1 MKSADAASAL
11 QLSETIQDAVLGVTG
26 SLRSSGL
33 FHFLP
38 TGRCPLPALLE
49 LLLSVLVITLW
60 ICSPCN
66 CHRRTWERCFS
77 LSSSPSI
84 PAFRWRRSRSSAS
97 YPPMSYR
104 ISLAWKWDNAHLGL
118 LLVLKS
124 GLGVLSLF
132 LGFFD
137 GLEPFH
143 EGFVLA
149 LC

>member
-1 MKSADAASAL
+1 
-11 QLSETIQDAVLGVTG
+11 
-26 SLRSSGL
+26 
-33 FHFLP
+33 
-38 TGRCPLPALLE
+38 
-49 LLLSVLVITLW
+49 
-60 ICSPCN
+60 
-66 CHRRTWERCFS
+66 
-77 LSSSPSI
+77 
-84 PAFRWRRSRSSAS
+84 
-97 YPPMSYR
+97 MSYR